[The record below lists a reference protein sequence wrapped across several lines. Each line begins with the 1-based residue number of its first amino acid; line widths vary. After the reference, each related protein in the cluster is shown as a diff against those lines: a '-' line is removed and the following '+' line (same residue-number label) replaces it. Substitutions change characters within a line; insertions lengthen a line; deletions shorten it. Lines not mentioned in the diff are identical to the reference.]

1 MAMVAAVAALL
12 PATTSAATA
21 YVVGDDDGWDTGVDY
36 SAWLEG
42 KEFVVGDTLGM
53 YVFFIAG
60 GAHGG

>member
-36 SAWLEG
+36 DAWLEG
-42 KEFVVGDTLGM
+42 KEFVLGDTLGM
-53 YVFFIAG
+53 
-60 GAHGG
+60 